1 MQKGKALVKNII
13 LLMQR
18 NRKRQIKRKRKKEI
32 KVLIVNVIKMIIHV
46 NLNYVADHINCTKNS
61 RLYKY
66 LVLAFIKTKKE
77 KKNYCNCR

>member
-1 MQKGKALVKNII
+1 MQG
-13 LLMQR
+13 
-18 NRKRQIKRKRKKEI
+18 NRKRQIERKRKKEI
-32 KVLIVNVIKMIIHV
+32 KVLIVNVFKIIHV

-77 KKNYCNCR
+77 RKKKELL